1 VTGIDVARF
10 FAWTAA
16 LAAACSQPPAEPPAT
31 ATVSVPAD
39 PPPAEEPEQPAASA
53 EPEARG
59 DAGTEGTTLLDDGS
73 ENRPTGITG
82 SLEPQLVVKQLRA
95 AVPALRAC
103 YTAELAKTPDFEA
116 NLLLELTIRG
126 TKVVS
131 VGFLRSS
138 ASPQFDVCVDQAL
151 RTLSFP
157 VAPKG
162 GDTVARLPLRFKA
175 T

>member
-1 VTGIDVARF
+1 VNRIDAARF
-10 FAWTAA
+10 FAVTAA
-16 LAAACSQPPAEPPAT
+16 LATACSQPPAEPPAT

-39 PPPAEEPEQPAASA
+39 PPPAPEPEQPAAAPEPAA
-53 EPEARG
+53 EV
-59 DAGTEGTTLLDDGS
+59 DAGTEGVATLAA
-73 ENRPTGITG
+73 EAPRPTNVTG
-82 SLEPQLVVKQLRA
+82 SLEPQLVVKQIRA
-95 AVPALRAC
+95 AAPALRAC

-126 TKVVS
+126 AKVVS
-131 VGFLRSS
+131 VDFLRSS

-157 VAPKG
+157 AAPNG
-162 GDTVARLPLRFKA
+162 GDTVARLPLHFKA